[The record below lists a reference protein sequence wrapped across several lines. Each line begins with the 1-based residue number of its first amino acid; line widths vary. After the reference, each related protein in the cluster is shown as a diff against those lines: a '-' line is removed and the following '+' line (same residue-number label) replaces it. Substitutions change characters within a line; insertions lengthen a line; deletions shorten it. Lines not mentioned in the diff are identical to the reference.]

1 MTLRS
6 KAWKTT
12 VINVLLIVVVIFSV
26 YPLCIM
32 LLGSLKTAA
41 ELSANPAGLPHV
53 PTLDNYWRL
62 LNYNSNTMVRSFL
75 NSVFVS
81 TAHTFLTIFISAM
94 AAFAFAKYRF
104 KGKNV
109 IFVALL
115 ATMMVPGEL
124 SIPPLYIMFSRIGWL
139 NSYSVQIFPGIASVF
154 AMFMLRQYMLSI
166 PDPLIEAAKMDGAK
180 HWRIFTSI
188 ILPVSSPV
196 IGALSILTFLHKWN
210 DFLWPLIM
218 INKPKFM
225 PIMVILPTLN
235 EKDSVWSIP
244 WELIMAGCVVVTLPL
259 ILVFLRYQDKFMSSV
274 TIGAV
279 KE

>member
-1 MTLRS
+1 MTNRQWAALILN
-6 KAWKTT
+6 A
-12 VINVLLIVVVIFSV
+12 LLIGVVVFSV
-26 YPLCIM
+26 YPILIM
-32 LLGSLKTAA
+32 LLGSLKTAE
-41 ELSANPAGLPHV
+41 ELSANPAGLPFD
-53 PTLDNYWRL
+53 PTFNNYWRL
-62 LNYNSNTMVRSFL
+62 LNYNGHTIVRAFF
-75 NSVFVS
+75 NSLYVS
-81 TAHTFLTIFISAM
+81 TAHTVLTIFISAM

-104 KGKNV
+104 AGKNA
-109 IFVALL
+109 IFLALL

-139 NSYSVQIFPGIASVF
+139 NSYAVQIFPGIASVF
-154 AMFMLRQYMLSI
+154 AMFMLRQYMISI
-166 PDPLIEAAKMDGAK
+166 PDALLEAAKMDGAK

-188 ILPVSSPV
+188 MLPVSAPV

-218 INKPKFM
+218 VNKPKFM

-244 WELIMAGCVVVTLPL
+244 WELIMTGCVVVTLPL